1 MDLTQ
6 VQGYYGLRA
15 LVTPT
20 NTLATNDIQVGI
32 GNTALNF
39 SGSDQVYACR
49 AVFAG
54 GSVFN
59 FDVSSGTTSLAT
71 TFVAGN
77 AQLETATAIGT
88 ITTTTANIGVVVTAA
103 ALTGS
108 PKTITVA
115 VVKDD
120 TAETWAG
127 KVRTALNADADVISV
142 FAVGPTSGTTAN
154 ITLTRK
160 PTQTLYAGTVEVP
173 IYPANDATLNV
184 ALNAGTSGATTASTS
199 SNTTSGIAS
208 SGVKV
213 YDADG
218 KDIEGNSISTISTVQ
233 GIHLQVDSGKVT
245 MSEDGG
251 DYSNRILTGTFLEMA
266 ASGISALGTISLS
279 ATLPANVTVTVVGYA

>member
-39 SGSDQVYACR
+39 SGSDQVFACR
-49 AVFAG
+49 AIFAASAACQL
-54 GSVFN
+54 SVTA
-59 FDVSSGTTSLAT
+59 GTTVSAT
-71 TFVAGN
+71 TYVAGN

-184 ALNAGTSGATTASTS
+184 ALNAGTSGATTAGTSTE
-199 SNTTSGIAS
+199 TTAGIAS
-208 SGVKV
+208 AGVKV

-218 KDIEGNSISTISTVQ
+218 KDIEGNYLDGFDTIQ
-233 GIHLQVDSGKVT
+233 GIHIQVDSGKVSMT
-245 MSEDGG
+245 EQTG
-251 DYSNRILTGTFLEMA
+251 DYTARILTGTFMELA
-266 ASGISALGTISLS
+266 ASGISTLGSLTLS

>member
-32 GNTALNF
+32 GNTALNI

-49 AVFAG
+49 AVFAA
-54 GSVFN
+54 GSIFN
-59 FDVSSGTTSLAT
+59 FDVNTGTTSLAT
-71 TFVAGN
+71 TFVAGT
-77 AQLETATAIGT
+77 AQVETATAVGT
-88 ITTTTANIGVVVTAA
+88 ITATTANIGVVVTAA

-108 PKTITVA
+108 PKTVTVA

-142 FAVGPTSGTTAN
+142 FSVGPTSGTTAN

-173 IYPANDATLNV
+173 IYPANDSTLNI
-184 ALNAGTSGATTASTS
+184 ALNAGASGATTAGTST
-199 SNTTSGIAS
+199 NTTSGVLT

-218 KDIEGNSISTISTVQ
+218 KNIEGDNIETIDTVQ
-233 GIHLQVDSGKVT
+233 GIHIQVESGKVT
-245 MSEDGG
+245 MSENTGE
-251 DYSNRILTGTFLEMA
+251 YSNRILTGTFMEMA
-266 ASGISALGTISLS
+266 ASGISTLNTISLS